1 MDADA
6 SVKAEVATITGL
18 PTRTGKLT
26 AILDPGTTPA
36 VRKMLGV
43 DVTSSQV
50 SRFGNFIGQLRDLN
64 NKLELQMISTSSAVF
79 GEHTMTT
86 QRANLRAC
94 RLYYV
99 KSRIWLGRPS
109 AQYDISRPARS
120 LTVRCSI

>member
-26 AILDPGTTPA
+26 TILDLGTARA

-50 SRFGNFIGQLRDLN
+50 DRFGNFIAQLRDLVPPD
-64 NKLELQMISTSSAVF
+64 SF
-79 GEHTMTT
+79 Y
-86 QRANLRAC
+86 C
-94 RLYYV
+94 
-99 KSRIWLGRPS
+99 
-109 AQYDISRPARS
+109 S
-120 LTVRCSI
+120 LVEFKNQIIFKF